1 MARILVVD
9 DRVENRDLLSYLLG
23 YFGHQVSTAPGGA
36 AAVRAAL
43 ADPPDLIVMDIDMPG
58 IDGYAAARL
67 IRTEAALR
75 DLPLVA
81 VSATG
86 TASPE
91 KAHAA
96 GFDAFYPLPIE
107 PRDFVDWLEPFLRGR
122 DAAGDRSRSEA

>member
-9 DRVENRDLLSYLLG
+9 DRAENRDLLSYLLG

-43 ADPPDLIVMDIDMPG
+43 AEPHDLVVMDIDMPG
-58 IDGYAAARL
+58 VDGYAAARL
-67 IRTEAALR
+67 MRAEEGLR
-75 DLPLVA
+75 ELPLVA

-86 TASPE
+86 QASPE
-91 KAHAA
+91 KVQEA

-107 PRDFVDWLEPFLRGR
+107 PRDFMDRLEHFLRGR
-122 DAAGDRSRSEA
+122 DAAGDGVRSEP

>member
-9 DRVENRDLLSYLLG
+9 DRVENRDLFSYLLG

-67 IRTEAALR
+67 IRAEAALR

-81 VSATG
+81 VSVTD

-91 KAHAA
+91 KAREA
-96 GFDAFYPLPIE
+96 GFDAFYPMPIE
-107 PRDFVDWLEPFLRGR
+107 PRDFVEQVESSLRSR
-122 DAAGDRSRSEA
+122 DAAEDRSRSEP